1 MMEMSDNARGR
12 KAFWLT
18 VSAFLWSLG
27 FVAAAF
33 VAPSGSGTG
42 ETAHGRAVDTAS
54 PQTLTLADQYG
65 PKIIA
70 IMAIPAIL
78 TAVAWLALHRKCR
91 GSRRGGGVAWGSIVL
106 LAGYVLVTGFSVGLF
121 AVPGIVLLVVAA
133 ELTPRPGRELR
144 APHTTA

>member
-1 MMEMSDNARGR
+1 METIDHARGR

-27 FVAAAF
+27 FFAAAF

-42 ETAHGRAVDTAS
+42 QNAHGGTVETAS
-54 PQTLTLADQYG
+54 PRTLTLADQYG
-65 PKIIA
+65 PKVVA

-78 TAVAWLALHRKCR
+78 TAVAWLALHRKCQ
-91 GSRRGGGVAWGSIVL
+91 GSHRGGVAWGSILL
-106 LAGYVLVTGFSVGLF
+106 LAGYVLATGFSVGLF

-133 ELTPRPGRELR
+133 ELTPRPGHELG
-144 APHTTA
+144 APHTPV